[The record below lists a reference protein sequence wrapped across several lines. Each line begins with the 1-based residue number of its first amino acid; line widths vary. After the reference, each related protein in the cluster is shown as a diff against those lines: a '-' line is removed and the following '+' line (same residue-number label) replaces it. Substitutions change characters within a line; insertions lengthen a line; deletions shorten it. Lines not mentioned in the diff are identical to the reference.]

1 MNHAGKSPPS
11 GYNIAEF
18 VPEIVTAIVP
28 ETLTGH
34 LLTHILSTG
43 FAQDNPQV
51 IHKFNYV
58 KHLSWYSYLKGQTA
72 KRSDRK

>member
-1 MNHAGKSPPS
+1 MNHTGKSTPS
-11 GYNIAEF
+11 GYNIAES

-43 FAQDNPQV
+43 FTQDNPQV
-51 IHKFNYV
+51 IHKSNYV
-58 KHLSWYSYLKGQTA
+58 THLSWYSYLTGQTA

>member
-1 MNHAGKSPPS
+1 LNHAGKSTPS
-11 GYNIAEF
+11 GYNIAES

-51 IHKFNYV
+51 IHKSNYV
-58 KHLSWYSYLKGQTA
+58 THLPWYSYLTGQTA